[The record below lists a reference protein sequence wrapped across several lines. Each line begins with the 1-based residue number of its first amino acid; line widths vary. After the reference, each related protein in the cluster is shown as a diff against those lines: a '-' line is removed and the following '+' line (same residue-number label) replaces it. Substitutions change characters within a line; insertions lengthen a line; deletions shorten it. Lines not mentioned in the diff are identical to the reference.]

1 LVSEGKFREDL
12 YYRVKVYSIHLPDLK
27 ERKEDILE
35 LVEYILT
42 TRGPLVTDRPP
53 RVTGEALQYLKNF
66 DWPGNVRQLEN
77 VILRCLVDTD
87 GIITLKDVVKTLES
101 KKDELFINGSN
112 FKEGMISSYLSS
124 HTLKEIEERAILET
138 VKRAEGDLKKA
149 ANMLGIGLS
158 TLYVKLNK
166 IKGKQN

>member
-1 LVSEGKFREDL
+1 M
-12 YYRVKVYSIHLPDLK
+12 VK
-27 ERKEDILE
+27 
-35 LVEYILT
+35 
-42 TRGPLVTDRPP
+42 
-53 RVTGEALQYLKNF
+53 A
-66 DWPGNVRQLEN
+66 
-77 VILRCLVDTD
+77 
-87 GIITLKDVVKTLES
+87 LES

-112 FKEGMISSYLSS
+112 FKEGIISNYLSS

-138 VKRAEGDLKKA
+138 VKRAEGNLKKA